1 MVKTSR
7 ETLSKSVRKR
17 KEDARLRV
25 EIICD
30 REEAFKTLR
39 SGPINGNPL
48 TSVNPCFRDNKIRER
63 EDDGINDMELIHVP
77 VTTAPR
83 LHPSSGIVRLEGEL
97 FGQILEFWG
106 FLSTFAQPLKVLT
119 IPSIPHL
126 CSAVRACEPS
136 LKKLRLN
143 SRGADRSFE
152 SVSAKYVQRCVRVCV
167 CLCLDMYVCVCVY
180 VCMYVYMFAWMD
192 VDMCACVCMCVCVSK
207 YVCYFFPFSSLS
219 PPYSPLPFYYLFISF
234 LIIFSIFFHLFLL
247 SSTSFLFFFFS
258 FFRVELDPH
267 SLSSSTV
274 PTPEEASALL
284 DSLGLLLA
292 APLMKVLHYSLFII
306 L

>member
-1 MVKTSR
+1 M
-7 ETLSKSVRKR
+7 RKR

-48 TSVNPCFRDNKIRER
+48 TSVNPCFRDNRIRE
-63 EDDGINDMELIHVP
+63 EDGIGEMELTHVP
-77 VTTAPR
+77 SAPR
-83 LHPSSGIVRLEGEL
+83 PHPTSGIVRLEGEL

-136 LKKLRLN
+136 LKKVRLN

-152 SVSAKYVQRCVRVCV
+152 SVSAK
-167 CLCLDMYVCVCVY
+167 
-180 VCMYVYMFAWMD
+180 
-192 VDMCACVCMCVCVSK
+192 
-207 YVCYFFPFSSLS
+207 
-219 PPYSPLPFYYLFISF
+219 
-234 LIIFSIFFHLFLL
+234 
-247 SSTSFLFFFFS
+247 
-258 FFRVELDPH
+258 
-267 SLSSSTV
+267 
-274 PTPEEASALL
+274 
-284 DSLGLLLA
+284 
-292 APLMKVLHYSLFII
+292 
-306 L
+306 

>member
-1 MVKTSR
+1 MKASR

-30 REEAFKTLR
+30 REEAFKILR
-39 SGPINGNPL
+39 SGPVNGNPL
-48 TSVNPCFRDNKIRER
+48 TSVNPCFHDNKTR
-63 EDDGINDMELIHVP
+63 EDDGINETEMVHIHS
-77 VTTAPR
+77 ALR
-83 LHPSSGIVRLEGEL
+83 SHPSSGIVRLEGEL

-152 SVSAKYVQRCVRVCV
+152 SVSAK
-167 CLCLDMYVCVCVY
+167 
-180 VCMYVYMFAWMD
+180 
-192 VDMCACVCMCVCVSK
+192 
-207 YVCYFFPFSSLS
+207 
-219 PPYSPLPFYYLFISF
+219 
-234 LIIFSIFFHLFLL
+234 
-247 SSTSFLFFFFS
+247 
-258 FFRVELDPH
+258 
-267 SLSSSTV
+267 
-274 PTPEEASALL
+274 
-284 DSLGLLLA
+284 
-292 APLMKVLHYSLFII
+292 
-306 L
+306 

>member
-1 MVKTSR
+1 MKTSR

-63 EDDGINDMELIHVP
+63 EDDGNGINDMELIHVP
-77 VTTAPR
+77 VPTAAPSR
-83 LHPSSGIVRLEGEL
+83 PHPSSGIVRLEGEL

-152 SVSAKYVQRCVRVCV
+152 SVSAK
-167 CLCLDMYVCVCVY
+167 
-180 VCMYVYMFAWMD
+180 
-192 VDMCACVCMCVCVSK
+192 
-207 YVCYFFPFSSLS
+207 
-219 PPYSPLPFYYLFISF
+219 
-234 LIIFSIFFHLFLL
+234 
-247 SSTSFLFFFFS
+247 
-258 FFRVELDPH
+258 
-267 SLSSSTV
+267 
-274 PTPEEASALL
+274 
-284 DSLGLLLA
+284 
-292 APLMKVLHYSLFII
+292 
-306 L
+306 